1 MLNALIRWSLTHR
14 VIVLGIALGLLLTGW
29 QTATKLPVEVLPDL
43 TKPTVIVL
51 TEAAGLAPEEVETRV
66 TQPIESA
73 LLGVAGLTRLRSNS
87 DVSLSLV
94 YAEFGWDTDIYKAR
108 TLVQERL
115 QSVREQLPAGVQPF
129 MTPVASLMGEI
140 LLIGVRSTIKEGEP
154 GYLHP
159 RDVRSLADWTI
170 KRRLQ
175 SISGIAE
182 ILNMGGGV
190 KQIEIQP
197 DPFRMQANNV
207 GFDELEKAAVEAAN
221 TTTGGFLNTGPTE
234 IMVRNLAMTVQLE
247 DIARTSIKK
256 INDRPILISDV
267 AKVVWGTQPM
277 RGDATVSQTPEK
289 SPTYGVIMSIT
300 KSPDFDTRALT
311 EQIKH
316 ALEELRSTFPKGV
329 ETTLLFQQKDFIDH
343 AIGNLAEAIRDGA
356 IMVTIVIFAFL
367 LNFRTTGITLMAMP
381 LSFAITMLTFRWF
394 GISVNSM
401 TLGGLA
407 VAIGMVVDD
416 AIVDVENVFRRL
428 RENASRA
435 EPQPALEVIVRA
447 SGEVRN
453 SILYATVLI
462 ILVFLP
468 LLGLTGV
475 EGKLFAPIAIATI
488 ISMLASFVVS
498 LTAIPVL
505 CSFLL
510 NPKSGGEHRDG
521 RLVRGL
527 KWLLENTLLRFG
539 LNQPF
544 LMLVLAGVIVLG
556 AFSLYPQMSKD
567 FLPAFREETALIAV
581 TSAPGTSLEEMNKI
595 SDVIEQQILAVPEV
609 RKVGRR
615 LGRAERG
622 DHVVPVSTAEFDVDF
637 REVKGRADKKE
648 RSRQTILDDLAA
660 RLRTVPGVF
669 AAVGGPLADRIGHML
684 SGVSAPVAVKIFGP
698 ALDELRQ
705 LGTEVQAI
713 ARNIPGFE
721 GAKLDQQSPIP
732 QLRIEADRDR
742 AAAYGIAPGHLNNQL
757 SALLGGKEVAELR
770 EGQRS
775 VHLVTRLPLEW
786 RDTPDRIAQL
796 PVETSTGLRIPLSL
810 VADVREA
817 KGPNVIF
824 RENSQR
830 RFTVAIKPT
839 VRDVGALVGRLQKE
853 VRERVKLPEGYF
865 ITYEGEFQAQRDAAR
880 RMLVLSAV
888 VLGVIAFLLYG
899 YFKTPFFAA
908 QVLCDIPL
916 ALVGGLV
923 FTYLKLG
930 NISIAT
936 LVGFIAVAGVAAR
949 NSIMLI
955 SHYLHLLSQE
965 GAGFNKATVIRGTKE
980 RLVPVLM
987 TALAA
992 GIGLIPLVLAADQ
1005 PGKEILHPVAVVI
1018 VGGLVTSTLL
1028 GLGVTP
1034 TVFYT
1039 FGRKAAQV
1047 AVQRKAGGAAHD
1059 LEPAD
1064 TTKPTHIHIM
1074 KSTSLAL
1081 LIAFALALP
1090 VFVAGAH
1097 ERGKIKAGPN
1107 GGRVLTGVKPNLE
1120 FYVTPDRTVQLTALD
1135 DTLKPVALG
1144 TQSVTAVAG
1153 DRNQPTKLNFTA
1165 KDGKLVSDGKLP
1177 EGNDFPVVVQIK
1189 AAPDAKAVNEKFNL
1203 NLSKCPTCGNAEYAC
1218 VCSHDDEKKEAKK
1231 K

>member
-1 MLNALIRWSLTHR
+1 MLNKMIHWSLANR
-14 VIVLGIALGLLLTGW
+14 AIIIGISLILMVMGLR
-29 QTATKLPVEVLPDL
+29 TATQLPVEVLPDL
-43 TKPTVIVL
+43 TKPTVIIL
-51 TEAAGLAPEEVETRV
+51 TEAPGLAPEEVETRV

-73 LLGVAGLTRLRSNS
+73 LMGVAGLTRLRSNS
-87 DVSLSLV
+87 DVALSLV
-94 YAEFGWDTDIYKAR
+94 YAEFGWGTDIYKAR
-108 TLVQERL
+108 TLVQERM
-115 QSVREQLPAGVQPF
+115 QGVREQLPEGVEPF

-140 LLIGVRSTIKEGEP
+140 LLVGVRSTIKEGEP
-154 GYLHP
+154 GYIHP

-190 KQIEIQP
+190 KQVEIQP
-197 DPFRMQANNV
+197 DPFRMQANDV
-207 GFDELEKAAVEAAN
+207 GFDELEKAAKAAAN
-221 TTTGGFLNTGPTE
+221 TTTGGFINTGPTE
-234 IMVRNLAMTVQLE
+234 IMVRNLAMTTQLA
-247 DIARTSIKK
+247 DIGRTVVKK
-256 INDRPILISDV
+256 VSDRPILISDV
-267 AKVVWGTQPM
+267 ATVAWGIEPM
-277 RGDATVSQTPEK
+277 RGDATVSQNPEK

-300 KSPDFDTRALT
+300 KAPGFDTRALT
-311 EQIKH
+311 EQIKS
-316 ALEELRSTFPKGV
+316 ALDELKGTFPKGV

-343 AIGNLAEAIRDGA
+343 AIGNLKEAIRDGA
-356 IMVTIVIFAFL
+356 IMVTIVIFLFL
-367 LNFRTTGITLMAMP
+367 LNIRTTFITLMAMP
-381 LSFAITMLTFRWF
+381 LSFGITMLVFRWF

-416 AIVDVENVFRRL
+416 SIVDVENVYRRL
-428 RENASRA
+428 RENASA
-435 EPQPALEVIVRA
+435 EHPRPKMHVIAQA

-453 SILYATVLI
+453 SILYATILI

-488 ISMLASFVVS
+488 ISMVASFVVS

-505 CSFLL
+505 CSYLL
-510 NPKSGGEHRDG
+510 NPKHGGEHKDG
-521 RLVRGL
+521 RLVRGM

-539 LNQPF
+539 LNQPL
-544 LMLVLAGVIVLG
+544 LMIAMVALLVIA
-556 AFSLYPQMSKD
+556 AFSLYPNMSKD
-567 FLPAFREETALIAV
+567 FLPAFKEETALIAA
-581 TSAPGTSLEEMNKI
+581 TAAPGTSLEEMNKI
-595 SDVIEQQILAVPEV
+595 SDVIEQQILSVPEV

-637 REVKGRADKKE
+637 REAEGESNGKGRGRKE
-648 RSRQTILDDLAA
+648 VTDELNARVRS
-660 RLRTVPGVF
+660 VPGIF
-669 AAVGGPLADRIGHML
+669 AVVGGPLADRIGHML
-684 SGVSAPVAVKIFGP
+684 SGVSAPVAIKVFGP
-698 ALDELRQ
+698 DLDTLRRI
-705 LGTEVQAI
+705 GIEVQGI
-713 ARNIPGFE
+713 AKTIPGFE
-721 GAKLDQQSPIP
+721 DAKLDQQSSIP

-742 AAAYGIAPGHLNNQL
+742 AAAYGIAPGNLNDQL
-757 SALLGGKEVAELR
+757 SSLIGGKEVAELR

-775 VHLVTRLPLEW
+775 ISLVTRLPVEW
-786 RDTPDRIAQL
+786 RDSPERIARI
-796 PVETSTGLRIPLSL
+796 PVETTTGQRIPLEL

-830 RFTVAIKPT
+830 RFTIAIKPA
-839 VRDVGALVGRLQKE
+839 VRDVGTLVQRLQEE
-853 VRERVKLPEGYF
+853 VTEKVKLPEGYF
-865 ITYEGEFQAQRDAAR
+865 ISYEGEFQAQKEATNQI
-880 RMLVLSAV
+880 VVFSAV
-888 VLGVIAFLLYG
+888 IVLVIAFLLYG
-899 YFKTPFFAA
+899 YFRTPFFAI

-923 FTYLKLG
+923 FTYFKLG

-955 SHYLHLLSQE
+955 SHYLHLMSME
-965 GAGFNKATVIRGTKE
+965 GEGFTREMIIRGTKE

-1039 FGRKAAQV
+1039 FGRKAAQTAV
-1047 AVQRKAGGAAHD
+1047 ANEAGAAH
-1059 LEPAD
+1059 
-1064 TTKPTHIHIM
+1064 
-1074 KSTSLAL
+1074 
-1081 LIAFALALP
+1081 
-1090 VFVAGAH
+1090 
-1097 ERGKIKAGPN
+1097 
-1107 GGRVLTGVKPNLE
+1107 
-1120 FYVTPDRTVQLTALD
+1120 
-1135 DTLKPVALG
+1135 
-1144 TQSVTAVAG
+1144 
-1153 DRNQPTKLNFTA
+1153 
-1165 KDGKLVSDGKLP
+1165 
-1177 EGNDFPVVVQIK
+1177 
-1189 AAPDAKAVNEKFNL
+1189 
-1203 NLSKCPTCGNAEYAC
+1203 
-1218 VCSHDDEKKEAKK
+1218 
-1231 K
+1231 

>member
-1 MLNALIRWSLTHR
+1 MLNKMIHLALANRALIIGVSLILM
-14 VIVLGIALGLLLTGW
+14 VMGLR
-29 QTATKLPVEVLPDL
+29 TATQLPVEVLPDL
-43 TKPTVIVL
+43 TKPTVIIL
-51 TEAAGLAPEEVETRV
+51 TESPGLAPEEVETRV

-73 LLGVAGLTRLRSNS
+73 LMGVAGLTRLRSNS

-108 TLVQERL
+108 MLVQERL
-115 QSVREQLPAGVQPF
+115 QGVREQLPEGVQPF

-140 LLIGVRSTIKEGEP
+140 LLVGVRSTIKEGEP
-154 GYLHP
+154 GYMP
-159 RDVRSLADWTI
+159 PSEVRSLADWTI

-190 KQIEIQP
+190 KQLEIQP
-197 DPFRMQANNV
+197 DPFKMQANGV
-207 GFDELEKAAVEAAN
+207 SYDDLERAATEAAN
-221 TTTGGFLNTGPTE
+221 TTTGGFINTGPTE
-234 IMVRNLAMTVQLE
+234 IMVRNLAMTVQLD
-247 DIARTSIKK
+247 DIARTIIKK
-256 INDRPILISDV
+256 INDRPISIGDV
-267 AKVVWGTQPM
+267 ANVVWGIEPM
-277 RGDATVSQTPEK
+277 RGDATVSQAPEK

-300 KSPDFDTRALT
+300 KAPGFDTRALT
-311 EQIKH
+311 EQIKQ
-316 ALEELRSTFPKGV
+316 ALAELQTSFPKGV

-343 AIGNLAEAIRDGA
+343 AIGNLTEAIRDGA
-356 IMVTIVIFAFL
+356 IMVTIVLFLFL
-367 LNFRTTGITLMAMP
+367 LNFRTTFITLMAMP
-381 LSFAITMLTFRWF
+381 LSFGITMLVFKGF

-428 RENASRA
+428 RENASLPKPHPRL
-435 EPQPALEVIVRA
+435 QVIAQA

-488 ISMLASFVVS
+488 ISMIASFVVS

-505 CSFLL
+505 CSMLL
-510 NPKSGGEHRDG
+510 NPKEGHEHKDG
-521 RLVRGL
+521 FLTRGM
-527 KWLLENTLLRFG
+527 KWLLEHIWLRFG
-539 LNQPF
+539 LNQPY
-544 LMLVLAGVIVLG
+544 LMLAIAAAIVIA
-556 AFSLYPQMSKD
+556 AFSLYPKMNKD
-567 FLPAFREETALIAV
+567 FLPKFQEETALVAA
-581 TSAPGTSLEEMNKI
+581 TTAPGTSLEEMNKI
-595 SDVIEQQILAVPEV
+595 SDVIEQQILSVPEV

-637 REVKGRADKKE
+637 RETPGEHGRKGRSRKE
-648 RSRQTILDDLAA
+648 ILDDITKKIK
-660 RLRTVPGVF
+660 TVPGVF
-669 AAVGGPLADRIGHML
+669 AVVSGPLADRIGHMM
-684 SGVSAPVAVKIFGP
+684 SGVSAPVAVKIFGRD
-698 ALDELRQ
+698 LDKLRQ
-705 LGTEVQAI
+705 IGIEIQTVAKS
-713 ARNIPGFE
+713 IPGFE
-721 GAKLDQQSPIP
+721 DCKLDQTSSIP

-742 AAAYGIAPGHLNNQL
+742 SKAYGIAPGKLNDQL
-757 SALLGGKEVAELR
+757 SALIGGKEVAELR
-770 EGQRS
+770 DGQRA
-775 VHLVTRLPLEW
+775 VNLVVRLPIEW
-786 RDTPDRIAQL
+786 RDSPGKIAEL
-796 PVETSTGLRIPLSL
+796 LIETDGAQRIPLSL

-830 RFTVAIKPT
+830 RFALAIKPS
-839 VRDVGALVGRLQKE
+839 VRDVSNLVVRLQNEVKE
-853 VRERVKLPEGYF
+853 KVKLPEGYF
-865 ITYEGEFQAQRDAAR
+865 ITYEGEFQAQKEATERIA
-880 RMLVLSAV
+880 LFTLV
-888 VLGVIAFLLYG
+888 VLAVIAFLLYG
-899 YFKTPFFAA
+899 YFRTPFFAF

-923 FTYLKLG
+923 FTYFKLN

-955 SHYLHLLSQE
+955 SHYLHLMQHE
-965 GAGFNKATVIRGTKE
+965 GESFTKAMVIRGTKE

-1018 VGGLVTSTLL
+1018 VGGLITSTLL

-1039 FGRKAAQV
+1039 FGRKAAD
-1047 AVQRKAGGAAHD
+1047 KAIQNEA
-1059 LEPAD
+1059 PA
-1064 TTKPTHIHIM
+1064 
-1074 KSTSLAL
+1074 
-1081 LIAFALALP
+1081 
-1090 VFVAGAH
+1090 
-1097 ERGKIKAGPN
+1097 
-1107 GGRVLTGVKPNLE
+1107 
-1120 FYVTPDRTVQLTALD
+1120 
-1135 DTLKPVALG
+1135 
-1144 TQSVTAVAG
+1144 
-1153 DRNQPTKLNFTA
+1153 
-1165 KDGKLVSDGKLP
+1165 
-1177 EGNDFPVVVQIK
+1177 
-1189 AAPDAKAVNEKFNL
+1189 
-1203 NLSKCPTCGNAEYAC
+1203 
-1218 VCSHDDEKKEAKK
+1218 SH
-1231 K
+1231 